1 MSVFVKCWG
10 FVNRT
15 FSPFLK
21 GSQQDLIETNFPS
34 VVQVNPILRDCSAQ
48 SKRRGKPLNMQ
59 NVYLPFSPIIHLHFY
74 FLCFKSLLW
83 QFSQLTLER
92 QLQQWNNLFLNLFG
106 WDCALEFLK
115 VSFNPSDP
123 LGEWFKYQIKSNEF

>member
-1 MSVFVKCWG
+1 M
-10 FVNRT
+10 
-15 FSPFLK
+15 
-21 GSQQDLIETNFPS
+21 
-34 VVQVNPILRDCSAQ
+34 QVNPILRDCSAQ

-115 VSFNPSDP
+115 LSIYHSHSI
-123 LGEWFKYQIKSNEF
+123 GAGFKHQIKSNELKIASNFLSLKYFLVLCPIKVELFICSSHH